1 MEKLSFIHEVKKRT
15 GRQWR
20 RLPLLHNLPSVIR
33 NVSGYL
39 LGPVS
44 IELMFIG
51 IKNREMTGVGVT
63 EIREILDDGGFVR
76 MNIVDG
82 FAAVVED
89 GGHSFIFLC
98 VLSVY
103 C

>member
-1 MEKLSFIHEVKKRT
+1 M
-15 GRQWR
+15 
-20 RLPLLHNLPSVIR
+20 
-33 NVSGYL
+33 
-39 LGPVS
+39 
-44 IELMFIG
+44 G

-63 EIREILDDGGFVR
+63 EIRELLDDGGFVR

-82 FAAVVED
+82 FTAVVED
-89 GGHSFIFLC
+89 GGHSFTFLC

>member
-1 MEKLSFIHEVKKRT
+1 MRSKS
-15 GRQWR
+15 GRDVNGAG
-20 RLPLLHNLPSVIR
+20 PLLHNLPSVIR
-33 NVSGYL
+33 NVSWYL
-39 LGPVS
+39 LGVMS
-44 IELMFIG
+44 IELTFMG

-63 EIREILDDGGFVR
+63 EIRELLDDGGFVR
-76 MNIVDG
+76 LNIVDG
-82 FAAVVED
+82 FTAVVED